1 MNNNLRSKTMLRPRT
16 GINIFE
22 AEYLIDDISS
32 MRNKNKYAL
41 QKSIIKFVCYF
52 NLFECYLAEKEV
64 DHWYHFDYKYYV
76 EKEYLNDYF
85 NYFYNRYVE
94 CNKVNRDFDDLCK
107 FVKIRYK
114 NGLRHN
120 LLNKRNLLYALLSI
134 SYYFRNNMYHGYK
147 ALFELDKYV
156 ECFEKITEILLTI
169 MKNAKE
175 KRKWITHNSDDF
187 D

>member
-114 NGLRHN
+114 NGLRRN
-120 LLNKRNLLYALLSI
+120 LLNKRKCCMLYCLSLII
-134 SYYFRNNMYHGYK
+134 SEIICIMDTKHCSSWINM
-147 ALFELDKYV
+147 
-156 ECFEKITEILLTI
+156 
-169 MKNAKE
+169 
-175 KRKWITHNSDDF
+175 
-187 D
+187 